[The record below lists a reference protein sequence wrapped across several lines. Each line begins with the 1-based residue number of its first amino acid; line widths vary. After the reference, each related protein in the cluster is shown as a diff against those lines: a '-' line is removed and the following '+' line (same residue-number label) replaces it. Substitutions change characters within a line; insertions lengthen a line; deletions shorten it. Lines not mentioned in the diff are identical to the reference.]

1 MFIDDTFFT
10 NAGQCAERDGRV
22 REVLSYLDAH
32 EIPYRG
38 LCHDEAATIELC
50 EGIETALGAPIVK
63 NLFLAN
69 QQKTAFYLLIMPGRK
84 PFKTKY
90 LSKQIGSARLSFG
103 DPENM
108 LRLLNVT
115 PGSASIFSLLFDTGR
130 QVRLLVDSEVPKLPE
145 IGFHP
150 CKNTATLRVKTADVL
165 DRFLPAIGRT
175 AEIVHLPDA
184 GE

>member
-10 NAGQCAERDGRV
+10 NADQCAERDERV
-22 REVLSYLDAH
+22 REVLSFLDG
-32 EIPYRG
+32 EGIPYRG

-50 EGIETALGAPIVK
+50 EGIETALGAEIVK

-130 QVRLLVDSEVPKLPE
+130 QVRLLIDREIKELPE

-150 CKNTATLRVKTADVL
+150 CKNTATVRLKTEDVL
-165 DRFLPAIGRT
+165 IRFLKAAGRDAT
-175 AEIVHLPDA
+175 FVDLPR
-184 GE
+184 E